1 MAIHQVSKRD
11 WPRMTWKYPRI
22 HNYDFGFGLSA
33 EAATKGHTIVPYFW
47 QNNSIVDYET
57 IKTNP
62 ENADFSV
69 VSYGDVCAG
78 SYIPNVSVVWTAV
91 IPPSDTEITQLRFD
105 TMEIGISMLNR
116 LDAFDKK
123 TGDDIETILELAH
136 DTGDEITKVLFNGT
150 KLFESGGTYDYAPV
164 DGFADIGLSTD
175 GQPEGIAFNKETF
188 FDAMHYYTNKE
199 MLKLVTNRMRT
210 HIVSEPI
217 VPHGHSMEMGGRN
230 IRVPSLCKFQHPYTF
245 CGELFSVPQVGD
257 RTQYHL
263 AGETTAIEHL
273 MVKGHVRFFEFNPD
287 FNFAR
292 A

>member
-1 MAIHQVSKRD
+1 MAIHQVDKRD
-11 WPRMTWKYPRI
+11 WPKLTWKFPRI
-22 HNYDFGFGLSA
+22 HNFDFGFGLSA
-33 EAATKGHTIVPYFW
+33 EKATAGHTIVPYFW

-69 VSYGDVCAG
+69 VAYGDVCAG

-273 MVKGHVRFFEFNPD
+273 MVKGHVRFFEFNSD
-287 FNFAR
+287 FNFSR